1 MGKFEGFVRRKMGM
15 SKIKARAL
23 ARKIDAGSLT
33 AEREFIHRYP
43 SARILSSS
51 PAQ

>member
-1 MGKFEGFVRRKMGM
+1 M
-15 SKIKARAL
+15 SKTKARTL
-23 ARKIDAGSLT
+23 VCKIDAGGLT